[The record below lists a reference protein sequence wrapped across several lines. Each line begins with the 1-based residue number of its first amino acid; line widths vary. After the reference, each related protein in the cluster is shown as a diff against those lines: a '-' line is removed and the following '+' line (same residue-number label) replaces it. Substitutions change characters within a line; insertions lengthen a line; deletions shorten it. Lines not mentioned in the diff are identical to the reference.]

1 MLIAYGNVFSF
12 ISSTKEIPA
21 YSKQLLC
28 DVLAI
33 VKQLGIA
40 TYFFKLLG
48 AALRWRELP
57 YTINKLTNLGI
68 SDEEFEN
75 LS

>member
-1 MLIAYGNVFSF
+1 MLVAYDNVFS
-12 ISSTKEIPA
+12 IMSSTKEIPA
-21 YSKQLLC
+21 YWKQLLC
-28 DVLAI
+28 DVLAM
-33 VKQLGIA
+33 VRQLGIP
-40 TYFFKLLG
+40 TYFLKLLG